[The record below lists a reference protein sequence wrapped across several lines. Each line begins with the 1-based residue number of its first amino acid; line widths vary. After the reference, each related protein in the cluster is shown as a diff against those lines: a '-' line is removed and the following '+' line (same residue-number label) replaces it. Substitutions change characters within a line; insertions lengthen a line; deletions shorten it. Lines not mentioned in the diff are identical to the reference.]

1 MSEVVAV
8 EQNILVV
15 QKKNSLS
22 SGREKRRGPQVIC
35 PLLNGWIYFRKNDT
49 GFVLNMFYFE
59 ATY

>member
-8 EQNILVV
+8 EQNV
-15 QKKNSLS
+15 S
-22 SGREKRRGPQVIC
+22 SSEEELIIQRPRKRRGPQVNC